1 MDLKG
6 SPDTKAQ
13 EHQVNPVQAAPM
25 GQVSAPQT
33 SYAYSQLQTVST
45 TAFPNALP
53 TTRP

>member
-13 EHQVNPVQAAPM
+13 EHQVNPVQATPM

-33 SYAYSQLQTVST
+33 SYADSQLQTVST
-45 TAFPNALP
+45 TAFPNTLP